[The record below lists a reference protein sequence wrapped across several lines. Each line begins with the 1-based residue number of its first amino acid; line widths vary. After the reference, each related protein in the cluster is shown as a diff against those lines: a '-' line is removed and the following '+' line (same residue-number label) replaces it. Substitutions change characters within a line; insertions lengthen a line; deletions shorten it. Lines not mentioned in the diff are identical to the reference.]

1 MTTNYRSSAH
11 NQKIEL
17 IFVIFACRRL
27 ACTCTK
33 LFKMTTL
40 QWMKWKRPVIFWN
53 LETRSFWR
61 KKNSF
66 SIENDYIKSWWWCG
80 LNADSIIEQSLT
92 RKKNSLLSLS
102 RGTVPIISYIFRPF
116 IALWSKIH
124 KKRHLEKLSQ
134 FELMVKISRIF
145 ICLLPPVKL
154 VKILKLEYKLGLPV
168 MSGA

>member
-1 MTTNYRSSAH
+1 MNWFLWFLLAAGLPAH
-11 NQKIEL
+11 AQNFSKWQHCNEWNGS
-17 IFVIFACRRL
+17 VQ
-27 ACTCTK
+27 
-33 LFKMTTL
+33 LFFGT
-40 QWMKWKRPVIFWN
+40 WKREVF
-53 LETRSFWR
+53 E